1 MDKTSINRQ
10 MMDFPCHV
18 LPILNTEEYAVF
30 HGVPLDGWN
39 PKRSKVAVSENDDVF
54 IIYIYYNVICTII
67 VTVIINDYYYIS
79 YYYCLLIFTQTPNHT
94 TKKQV

>member
-1 MDKTSINRQ
+1 

-54 IIYIYYNVICTII
+54 IIYI
-67 VTVIINDYYYIS
+67 
-79 YYYCLLIFTQTPNHT
+79 L
-94 TKKQV
+94 